1 MLERHS
7 EFHVSRVTRLLKK
20 IGLNMFHSHR
30 TRAKKFLQLLEEHGC
45 EIHYRTDI
53 EIDNE
58 HRNYL
63 RSEIEHLNLTIADLK
78 KQLETSNI
86 IPASRSDQARAL
98 FNSAQISELAI
109 FKRRSKLSYETL
121 GFSKEEIQKINN
133 YFDNI

>member
-45 EIHYRTDI
+45 EIHYRNDI

-63 RSEIEHLNLTIADLK
+63 RSEVEHLNLTITDLK
-78 KQLETSNI
+78 KQLEANNV

-98 FNSAQISELAI
+98 FNSGQISELAA
-109 FKRRSKLSYETL
+109 FKRRSKVAYSAL
-121 GFSKEEIQKINN
+121 GFTIEEIQKIDD
-133 YFDNI
+133 YFDNH